1 MIVKTLRDA
10 ELALNALER
19 QMNTLLSQATNST
32 GVSIADVRRIVS
44 QTQRNQITTQQT
56 FVAASQFSITD
67 IDATPSEGQI
77 IHNLIH
83 LFYGD
88 VRFAKSVRLADGWY
102 ATLDGLRQWKTNI
115 GFDNPVGGADPNYQ
129 IRWLDSVTPAN
140 NYGFFLDPTIGL
152 CLNASVIPL
161 ISVTGD
167 LGNTSLKWR
176 KLWMGS
182 DLNQT
187 AESTPAYIYS
197 TYYGNTALFANAQWF
212 RRARGTEAIPTD
224 VLVNSR
230 LGAIGFQGWR
240 NSAWRE
246 TSSFEAQVD
255 ALPGASDVAALMHWR
270 TTNSAGVNDRRWDFR
285 ADGDIVPHIDNAYD
299 LGASGKRIKK
309 LWAVDI
315 DFSGTITGT
324 IPGVELNTSL
334 DANASATPT
343 VTTSFADL
351 AGATVSLDKDG
362 TWLVTCTIVGSKE
375 LNDDEIQGQLV
386 YDSVVQSGII
396 RMAASS
402 VVFIRTTGTRS
413 WIITVSGQPKTAKI
427 QVKKNAGTGTSS
439 VDATNSNIVA
449 VYLTAQEI

>member
-56 FVAASQFSITD
+56 FVAASQFSVTD
-67 IDATPSEGQI
+67 IDATPSEGQV

-88 VRFAKSVRLADGWY
+88 VRFAKAVRLADGWY
-102 ATLDGLRQWKTNI
+102 ATLDGLREWKTDI
-115 GFDNPVGGADPNYQ
+115 GFDNPIGGSDPNYQ
-129 IRWLDSVTPAN
+129 IQWLDSVTPAL
-140 NYGFFLDPTIGL
+140 NYGFFLDPTLGL

-161 ISVTGD
+161 VNITGD
-167 LGNTSLKWR
+167 LGNTSLRWR
-176 KLWMGS
+176 KLWV
-182 DLNQT
+182 Q
-187 AESTPAYIYS
+187 
-197 TYYGNTALFANAQWF
+197 
-212 RRARGTEAIPTD
+212 
-224 VLVNSR
+224 
-230 LGAIGFQGWR
+230 
-240 NSAWRE
+240 
-246 TSSFEAQVD
+246 
-255 ALPGASDVAALMHWR
+255 
-270 TTNSAGVNDRRWDFR
+270 
-285 ADGDIVPHIDNAYD
+285 
-299 LGASGKRIKK
+299 
-309 LWAVDI
+309 DI

-351 AGATVSLDKDG
+351 AGATVSLNKDG

-402 VVFIRTTGTRS
+402 ANFIRTTGTRS
-413 WIITVSGQPKTAKI
+413 WVITVSGQPKTAKI